1 MQNEKSKEERAKE
14 REDYIRNILLE
25 RFKEIPLLIRA
36 KTVAEILGIPASTIY
51 EHIRRG
57 KFFMSYRLINE
68 SPMVDVEEFIQWYAY
83 VVEVPVL
90 LPLEEAIEGD
100 DQGLDERR
108 FLLDSRIDPIKK
120 FFRKE
125 IERIKDEDIHAGRV
139 RTRMR

>member
-1 MQNEKSKEERAKE
+1 MQNGKGKEERAKE

-90 LPLEEAIEGD
+90 LPMEEAIEED
-100 DQGLDERR
+100 AQDLDERR
-108 FLLDSRIDPIKK
+108 ILLDSRIDPIKK

-125 IERIKDEDIHAGRV
+125 VERIKDEETQASRV

>member
-83 VVEVPVL
+83 VVEVPLL